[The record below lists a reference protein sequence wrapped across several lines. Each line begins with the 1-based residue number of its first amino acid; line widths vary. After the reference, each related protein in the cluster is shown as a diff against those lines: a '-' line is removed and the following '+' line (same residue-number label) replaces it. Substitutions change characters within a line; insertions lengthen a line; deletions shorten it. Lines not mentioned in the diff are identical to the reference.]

1 MSTSAVPATP
11 AERRVRHQA
20 REVVSLMVFSAT
32 VSVGL
37 AAALLLLSSL
47 GR

>member
-1 MSTSAVPATP
+1 MRGTGVVGTP
-11 AERRVRHQA
+11 PRVREQA
-20 REVVSLMVFSAT
+20 RDAAALMVFSALT
-32 VSVGL
+32 SGAI